1 MTDYFKQQKEQLDRI
16 HAETVHE
23 QHVIDFKNMANQMI
37 QDALREHDQQIQVDV
52 ETTLN
57 GKPTTMRGL
66 VDDVRKQV
74 YAALRK
80 AFK

>member
-37 QDALREHDQQIQVDV
+37 QDALREHD
-52 ETTLN
+52 
-57 GKPTTMRGL
+57 
-66 VDDVRKQV
+66 
-74 YAALRK
+74 
-80 AFK
+80 

>member
-1 MTDYFKQQKEQLDRI
+1 MSSYFEQEKERI
-16 HAETVHE
+16 ARMNAQTAHE
-23 QHVIDFKNMANQMI
+23 QHIIEFRQMANQMI
-37 QDALREHDQQIQVDV
+37 QDALKEHDQQV
-52 ETTLN
+52 EVNVKTTLN
-57 GKPTTMRGL
+57 GKPVTMRGL